1 VKLFLIYV
9 ILLFSI
15 SGYGKPILE
24 NKPVVLKYFKDD
36 KCFNY
41 NENYICLPNK
51 SPTDKL
57 QILMQTPATPIFND
71 RIDFTK
77 KDVFNFLYKK
87 VKISE
92 YKIHHDTKYSKNGK
106 QVQLKGYKR
115 LKPLYN
121 EQLSF
126 KFQTLFLSNL
136 KVDDDVLNKSIDE
149 YISNILNLIKSD
161 SFIIK
166 ISNYNNIYVYINP
179 SSYPKAKPIIEK
191 ILTLI
196 DLHKFNNSSHIQY
209 KIDKLSILLKNN
221 QFDNKLI
228 VELNNLISS
237 IINDFIN
244 MRMKQI
250 GNQEKYFFIQAYKLA
265 LDFILLNDKNDIL
278 KNIGFNLDSSSIVK
292 APFNMIREFYQKN
305 PLKVFITQ
313 TNNYHTPKV
322 DGVYGYLYIHKY
334 DYKKYTTLNL
344 LDYLLMHEV
353 QHNLLGIISKKRKFL
368 DWIDRL
374 NLEKL
379 MLLNKNP
386 NSIFFKLIEL
396 YDDKNINTQKYLKQ
410 ELIQKFKKEQLE
422 VQEIS
427 NNFKKKIFNEIKA
440 KENKKIFLSPSEE
453 LKIDLYNISLLSLTE
468 QESYYRMLKSSL
480 STNSYRL
487 KTCKI
492 DLELNRIKNN
502 FKYNNFDFV
511 KLIDYALSN
520 LDTKN
525 MIKDL
530 KYSDLDELD
539 NIIRKLQN
547 LSHKQISQDSN
558 QLIDIAI
565 SIYGRK
571 SLSEKLI
578 NLKKYLYLKKQK
590 INTENEYIKIQ
601 KNKGEL

>member
-1 VKLFLIYV
+1 
-9 ILLFSI
+9 
-15 SGYGKPILE
+15 
-24 NKPVVLKYFKDD
+24 
-36 KCFNY
+36 
-41 NENYICLPNK
+41 
-51 SPTDKL
+51 
-57 QILMQTPATPIFND
+57 
-71 RIDFTK
+71 
-77 KDVFNFLYKK
+77 
-87 VKISE
+87 
-92 YKIHHDTKYSKNGK
+92 
-106 QVQLKGYKR
+106 
-115 LKPLYN
+115 
-121 EQLSF
+121 
-126 KFQTLFLSNL
+126 
-136 KVDDDVLNKSIDE
+136 
-149 YISNILNLIKSD
+149 
-161 SFIIK
+161 
-166 ISNYNNIYVYINP
+166 
-179 SSYPKAKPIIEK
+179 
-191 ILTLI
+191 
-196 DLHKFNNSSHIQY
+196 
-209 KIDKLSILLKNN
+209 
-221 QFDNKLI
+221 
-228 VELNNLISS
+228 
-237 IINDFIN
+237 
-244 MRMKQI
+244 
-250 GNQEKYFFIQAYKLA
+250 
-265 LDFILLNDKNDIL
+265 
-278 KNIGFNLDSSSIVK
+278 
-292 APFNMIREFYQKN
+292 
-305 PLKVFITQ
+305 
-313 TNNYHTPKV
+313 
-322 DGVYGYLYIHKY
+322 
-334 DYKKYTTLNL
+334 
-344 LDYLLMHEV
+344 
-353 QHNLLGIISKKRKFL
+353 
-368 DWIDRL
+368 
-374 NLEKL
+374 

-578 NLKKYLYLKKQK
+578 NLKKYLYLKIQK
-590 INTENEYIKIQ
+590 INTENKYIKENYNEEI
-601 KNKGEL
+601 NKIFSTNITIK